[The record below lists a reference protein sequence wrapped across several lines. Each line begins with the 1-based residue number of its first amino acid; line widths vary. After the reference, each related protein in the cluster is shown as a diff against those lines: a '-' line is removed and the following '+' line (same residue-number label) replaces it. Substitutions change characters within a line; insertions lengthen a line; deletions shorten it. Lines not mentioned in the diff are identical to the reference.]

1 MLKINEYETQNKDN
15 SNNKWKIYLFEHLK
29 GNLKKRLD
37 EMIETS
43 ENKSFYIG
51 LKYEYGYN
59 VPINLK
65 KAFDYYKK
73 GGSANSTDYLSMAR
87 LYDIYKTKDKKFEFD
102 NIFDKNLEF
111 IYLFKTFAYLP
122 MYFFN
127 TDIKKNIFPL
137 DICYAIN
144 SIIKNNNDP
153 QLKLILSYIESLQ
166 NSGKYNDIL
175 SIYDSNLIKGFLEGY
190 FKYILNE
197 DEKSLDLLV
206 SLKYLVNKE
215 AICRLI
221 SIYSH
226 MLYIRN
232 NYDDKKIQIIK
243 SKIYDNFLLLAKY
256 YKVYAQYGLFLYND
270 LRMFNEALYIF
281 QRGYENNNYE
291 CAIYYFHSFTKSGD
305 QSIYD
310 KDKFKSKDFV
320 NIFQSLIDAFIY
332 GKIVSLELMFD
343 FFYIMSKRYNL
354 YDKLSKKYMNYLDE
368 IASLC
373 LSFVDKEKGK
383 ENMKKYNPYIIDN
396 IYHSAYHALS
406 MIYMYGKI
414 NIITKD
420 LFKAELCLK
429 AASTINEY
437 TLPYYTNSIY
447 KVRKKLLKSGE
458 LKDEKDLIELGK
470 DLFKLFDKYKTYKH
484 YGNSFYYN
492 FGKLYEKG
500 IGTNKNDK
508 KAYQLYERGCYS
520 LFSLNDSFIIVYKR
534 YLSLTKIRSE
544 KFRNIFSLSDNNNTP
559 SFSLNFRLS
568 TGKDIKLSVR
578 KEMTISD
585 IKNTL
590 YKNSVLQ
597 NLEIQIFLF
606 AGDQLKNEKMIRD
619 INLNNNDV
627 ILVVVQPKKQGTI

>member
-1 MLKINEYETQNKDN
+1 MLKINEYETKNKDD
-15 SNNKWKIYLFEHLK
+15 SKDKWKIYLFEHLK

-51 LKYEYGYN
+51 LRYEYGYN

-65 KAFDYYKK
+65 KSFDYYKK

-87 LYDIYKTKDKKFEFD
+87 LYDIYKSKDKKFEFE
-102 NIFDKNLEF
+102 NTFDKNLEF

-137 DICYAIN
+137 NICYAIN

-153 QLKLILSYIESLQ
+153 QLKLTLSYIDSLQ
-166 NSGKYNDIL
+166 NSGKYNCIL
-175 SIYDSNLIKGFLEGY
+175 SLDDSNLIKGFLEGY
-190 FKYILNE
+190 FKYVLNE
-197 DEKSLDLLV
+197 DEKSLDILV
-206 SLKYLVNKE
+206 SLKYIGNKE
-215 AICRLI
+215 AYCRLI
-221 SIYSH
+221 SIYSY

-243 SKIYDNFLLLAKY
+243 SKIYDNFQLLAKY

-291 CAIYYFHSFTKSGD
+291 CALYYFHAFTKSGD

-310 KDKFKSKDFV
+310 KDKFKPKDFV

-343 FFYIMSKRYNL
+343 FFYIMCKRYNL
-354 YDKLSKKYMNYLDE
+354 YDRLSNKYMNYLDE

-373 LSFVDKEKGK
+373 LSFVDKENGK

-396 IYHSAYHALS
+396 IYHSGNHALS

-429 AASTINEY
+429 EASKINEY
-437 TLPYYTNSIY
+437 TLPYYSNLIY

-458 LKDEKDLIELGK
+458 QKDEKDLIDLGK
-470 DLFKLFDKYKTYKH
+470 ELFKLYDKYKTYKH

-508 KAYQLYERGCYS
+508 KAFQLYERGCYS

-534 YLSLTKIRSE
+534 YLSLKKIQLE
-544 KFRNIFSLSDNNNTP
+544 KFRIICSLTDNNTP

-568 TGKDIKLSVR
+568 IGKDIKLSVK
-578 KEMTISD
+578 KEMTIGD
-585 IKNTL
+585 IKNIL
-590 YKNSVLQ
+590 YKKSELQ

-606 AGDQLKNEKMIRD
+606 AGGLLKDEKIIKD
-619 INLNNNDV
+619 IKFNNNDV